1 MLKDYPSGLK
11 ALEEMTTLGKYMEE
25 LGLLEHFSLDF
36 SLARGLDYYT
46 GVIFEAVLIG
56 GHVGSIAGGGRYD
69 GLIGQF
75 MGKK

>member
-1 MLKDYPSGLK
+1 MKGHPGGEK
-11 ALEEMTTLGKYMEE
+11 ALEEMQTLANYMEQ
-25 LGLLEHFSLDF
+25 LGLLAHFSLDF